1 MSLTNF
7 AINAGAVAVG
17 GMLGTALRMAIDSA
31 LPHAPSAFPVS
42 TLLLNTL
49 GSLVLGLL
57 VGWLWPRAKPW
68 LRFGLGTG
76 LLGSFTTF
84 SAVVVSL
91 IALGDASQWVL
102 AAVYLATTLLFGLSA
117 AWVGLRVGARVAQ
130 R

>member
-1 MSLTNF
+1 MSTMSF
-7 AINAGAVAVG
+7 GINATAVAVG
-17 GMLGTALRMAIDSA
+17 GLLGTALRVAIDSVF
-31 LPHAPSAFPVS
+31 PHTPSEFPFS
-42 TLLLNTL
+42 TLLINTL

-91 IALGDASQWVL
+91 IALGEAAHWEL
-102 AAVYLATTLLFGLSA
+102 AAVYLGATLLFGLTA
-117 AWVGLRVGARVAQ
+117 AWVGLRIGARLAQ